1 MSKKGVTR
9 VQSAKELDLR
19 RYHAQVR
26 KLKKLCE
33 DNDVPLFTYDEA
45 EDTMVCILSDSD
57 YELGDTKP
65 YCSKD
70 HENYFITEG
79 NLNKLHKKLQQN
91 D

>member
-9 VQSAKELDLR
+9 VQSAKELESR

-33 DNDVPLFTYDEA
+33 DNDISLFTYDKA
-45 EDTMVCILSDSD
+45 EDTMVCVLSDSD

-65 YCSKD
+65 YCSKEN
-70 HENYFITEG
+70 ENYFITESS
-79 NLNKLHKKLQQN
+79 LNKLYNLQQN

>member
-33 DNDVPLFTYDEA
+33 DNDVSLFTYDEA

-70 HENYFITEG
+70 RENYFVTESD
-79 NLNKLHKKLQQN
+79 LNKLYNLQQN